1 MTAQDP
7 AQPLRGTKTSRV
19 RGILRRALTLSV
31 TLAVCGG
38 AAIAVQTG
46 FSVLVA
52 LDGAVAPDV
61 APRTTVGVMR
71 VGMADGYTVTR
82 RFTGQVE
89 AAARTDLGFEL
100 SGRITEVLVEEGDVV
115 AAGTVLARL
124 DISALVPERAALEAE
139 LAVLAADAEL
149 ARLTLAR
156 NDALTERG
164 VRSVAAQDDAR
175 LTLARA
181 EAGMAAVRAR
191 IAGVDVRLEKSVL
204 TAPFAA
210 RIGASM
216 ADPGQTAAAGESVL
230 VLFDTAPTRARV
242 GLPPDL
248 AAGLSVGDSVLVE
261 SDGAAMEATIRQ
273 IRPDL
278 DPNTRSRSVVVT
290 LPEVSAPVL
299 GDTVALMLTQTV
311 DDPGFWA
318 PLSALR
324 EGVRG
329 SWSVMAVETTAQGD
343 RTLPAAVEV
352 IHSDGARV
360 FLRGALPPGAR
371 IVAEAPDRV
380 APGQFV
386 LAELNPDFPE

>member
-1 MTAQDP
+1 MTAHDP
-7 AQPLRGTKTSRV
+7 ASLPRGTEPSS
-19 RGILRRALTLSV
+19 IRRALRRVTTLSV
-31 TLAVCGG
+31 TLAICGG

-46 FSVLVA
+46 VSILADPERTVPSA
-52 LDGAVAPDV
+52 I
-61 APRTTVGVMR
+61 APRTTVGIMV
-71 VGMADGYTVTR
+71 VGKVDGYTVTR

-89 AAARTDLGFEL
+89 AAARIDLGFEL

-115 AAGTVLARL
+115 AAGTVLAQL
-124 DISALVPERAALEAE
+124 DTSGLIPERAALEAE
-139 LAVLAADAEL
+139 LAALAADAEL

-164 VRSVAAQDDAR
+164 FRSVAAQDDAR

-204 TAPFAA
+204 TAPYPA
-210 RIGASM
+210 RIGARL
-216 ADPGQTAAAGESVL
+216 ADPGQTATAGQSVL
-230 VLFDTAPTRARV
+230 VLFDTAPARARV
-242 GLPPDL
+242 GLPPEL
-248 AAGLSVGDSVLVE
+248 AAGLAVGDTVTLE
-261 SDGAAMEATIRQ
+261 AGGAAMKATLRQ

-278 DPNTRSRSVVVT
+278 DPDTRSRSVVVT
-290 LPEVSAPVL
+290 LPEGATPVL
-299 GDTVALMLTQTV
+299 GDTVALLLTQAI

-318 PLSALR
+318 PLGALR

-329 SWSVMAVETTAQGD
+329 SWSVMAVEATDHGD

-360 FLRGALPPGAR
+360 FLRGVLPPGAR
-371 IVAEAPDRV
+371 IVAVAPDRV
-380 APGQFV
+380 APGQLV
-386 LAELNPDFPE
+386 LAQAE

>member
-1 MTAQDP
+1 MTEA
-7 AQPLRGTKTSRV
+7 ASSGFSKALGRV
-19 RGILRRALTLSV
+19 LTVTV
-31 TLAVCGG
+31 TLMVCG
-38 AAIAVQTG
+38 AAAAAVIGG
-46 FSVLVA
+46 FSMITATGDAAPSVA
-52 LDGAVAPDV
+52 
-61 APRTTVGVMR
+61 APRTSVGVMS
-71 VGMADGYTVTR
+71 VELATGYTVTR
-82 RFTGQVE
+82 RFTGQIE
-89 AAARTDLGFEL
+89 AAARTELGFEL
-100 SGRITEVLVEEGDVV
+100 SGRIMEVLVEEGDVV

-124 DISALVPERAALEAE
+124 DTSALVPERAALEAE
-139 LAVLAADAEL
+139 LAALAADAEL

-156 NDALTERG
+156 NNALTERG
-164 VRSVAAQDDAR
+164 FRSIAAQDDAR

-204 TAPFAA
+204 TAPYPA
-210 RIGASM
+210 RIGARM
-216 ADPGQTAAAGESVL
+216 ADPGQTAAAGQAVL
-230 VLFDTAPTRARV
+230 VLFDTAPARARV
-242 GLPPDL
+242 GLPPEL
-248 AAGLSVGDSVLVE
+248 AARLVVGDSVTLE
-261 SDGAAMEATIRQ
+261 LSGAELEATLRQ

-278 DPNTRSRSVVVT
+278 DPNTRSRSAVVT
-290 LPEVSAPVL
+290 LPEGAAPVL
-299 GDTVALMLTQTV
+299 GDTVALLLKQTV

-329 SWSVMAVETTAQGD
+329 SWSVMAVEATDQGD

-380 APGQFV
+380 ATGQLV
-386 LAELNPDFPE
+386 LAQSE

>member
-1 MTAQDP
+1 M
-7 AQPLRGTKTSRV
+7 TKTTSSGFRKAL
-19 RGILRRALTLSV
+19 GRALTVSV
-31 TLAVCGG
+31 TLLVCG
-38 AAIAVQTG
+38 AATAAVVGGYSLIAANG
-46 FSVLVA
+46 
-52 LDGAVAPDV
+52 DV
-61 APRTTVGVMR
+61 APSVTAPRTSVGVMS
-71 VGMADGYTVTR
+71 VDLLPGYTVTR

-100 SGRITEVLVEEGDVV
+100 GGRITDVLVEEGDVV
-115 AAGTVLARL
+115 ARGAVLARL
-124 DISALVPERAALEAE
+124 DTSALIPERAALEAE
-139 LAVLAADAEL
+139 LAALAADAEL

-164 VRSVAAQDDAR
+164 FRSVAAQDDAR

-181 EAGMAAVRAR
+181 EAGMAAVQAR
-191 IAGVDVRLEKSVL
+191 LAGIDVRLEKSVL
-204 TAPFAA
+204 TAPYAA
-210 RIGASM
+210 RIGARL
-216 ADPGQTAAAGESVL
+216 ADPGQTAAAGQTVL
-230 VLFDTAPTRARV
+230 VLFDANPARARV
-242 GLPPDL
+242 GLPTDL
-248 AAGLSVGDSVLVE
+248 VTGLAVGDTVTLVLGGVE
-261 SDGAAMEATIRQ
+261 LVATLLQ

-290 LPEVSAPVL
+290 LPEEVDPVL
-299 GDTVALMLTQTV
+299 GDTVTLLLTQTV
-311 DDPGFWA
+311 EDPGFWA

-329 SWSVMAVETTAQGD
+329 SWSVMAVEATALGD

-360 FLRGALPPGAR
+360 FLRGDLPTGAR

-386 LAELNPDFPE
+386 LAQVE